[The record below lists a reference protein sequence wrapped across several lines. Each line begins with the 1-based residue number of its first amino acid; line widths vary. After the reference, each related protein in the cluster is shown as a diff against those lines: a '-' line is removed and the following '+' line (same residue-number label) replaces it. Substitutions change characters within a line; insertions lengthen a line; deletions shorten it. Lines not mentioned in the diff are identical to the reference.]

1 MQFFLLISVFNNLCL
16 YYLLN
21 HQHVKGCNPDNTNY
35 FPNYF
40 VWVLSVFIIFFLYNV
55 INKYY
60 YEKGSDQWSAQHKV
74 VLLNN
79 AWENIVSSYESSTA
93 LNRKVLGFFFSFSL
107 FLLNISCLPDVSNK
121 SYHGTGSNQLS
132 EQHKKELL
140 IVS

>member
-1 MQFFLLISVFNNLCL
+1 MLRVVIPTTQTLFPIILFGFSPFLL
-16 YYLLN
+16 LL
-21 HQHVKGCNPDNTNY
+21 
-35 FPNYF
+35 
-40 VWVLSVFIIFFLYNV
+40 FFLYNV

-60 YEKGSDQWSAQHKV
+60 YEKGSDQLSAQHKV
-74 VLLNN
+74 ILLNN

-107 FLLNISCLPDVSNK
+107 FLLIILCLPDVSKK
-121 SYHGTGSNQLS
+121 SYHGIESNQLS